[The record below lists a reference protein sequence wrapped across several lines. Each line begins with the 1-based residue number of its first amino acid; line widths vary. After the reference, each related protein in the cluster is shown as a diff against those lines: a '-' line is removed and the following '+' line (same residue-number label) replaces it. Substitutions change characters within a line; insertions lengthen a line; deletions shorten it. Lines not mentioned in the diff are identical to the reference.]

1 MKKKTKTKPTKM
13 KKKNKTK
20 EEKTSHSL
28 IHLPNVSIHVLH
40 TFFYTFPKLLTR
52 RLSWT
57 IKSFFS
63 GKSFPL
69 LLWNWLL
76 FIVVVEWYYKFVL
89 LSHDKVT
96 WCRMLC
102 HNQPYNAVP
111 QPVDPIAWRRLT
123 VGSRNVAF
131 YIKWPC
137 RETTEQ
143 TYDIISFILVHAWKH
158 TWVNHLTPNIAKI
171 KIRKNRGY
179 DVNC

>member
-1 MKKKTKTKPTKM
+1 MTVAQLPLWANKQINQKN
-13 KKKNKTK
+13 KNKTNK
-20 EEKTSHSL
+20 NEKLKQKKRRSL
-28 IHLPNVSIHVLH
+28 IHLPNVSIHALH

-102 HNQPYNAVP
+102 HNQPYNAVHNQSTP
-111 QPVDPIAWRRLT
+111 SPEEDLQLAV
-123 VGSRNVAF
+123 
-131 YIKWPC
+131 
-137 RETTEQ
+137 ETLRSTSSDLVVRQ
-143 TYDIISFILVHAWKH
+143 QNKLMISFPLFLSTHE
-158 TWVNHLTPNIAKI
+158 NIPE
-171 KIRKNRGY
+171 
-179 DVNC
+179 